1 MADPKPMAEKTDVE
15 LLALVATQDTVAFG
29 ELYDRLSGLLFG
41 LAQQILGDVTD
52 AEDVLQEAF
61 LLIWNRAATYEPRLG
76 KPVGWAVA
84 ILRNKA
90 IDRLRSRQR
99 RARLLDEATREEL
112 WQTGDL
118 RTVGAATG
126 VDAAV
131 VRQGLLSLP
140 AEQREAIELAFLGG
154 LSQSEI
160 AEMLEQPLGT
170 IKARIRRGMLR
181 LRELLTEGPPAL
193 ETPESR
199 PAATP

>member
-1 MADPKPMAEKTDVE
+1 MTDKTEVE
-15 LLALVATQDTVAFG
+15 LLALVATQDTAAFG
-29 ELYDRLSGLLFG
+29 ELYDRLSGLLCG

-61 LLIWNRAATYEPRLG
+61 LLIWNRAGSYEPRLG

-99 RARLLDEATREEL
+99 RARLMDEATRSEL
-112 WQTGDL
+112 WSAGEL
-118 RTVGAATG
+118 PAPVGVSG
-126 VDAAV
+126 MDAAV
-131 VRQGLLSLP
+131 VRQALLSLP

-160 AEMLEQPLGT
+160 AETLEQPLGT

-181 LRELLTEGPPAL
+181 LRELLAEGPPGL
-193 ETPESR
+193 EIPEDR
-199 PAATP
+199 PGPQP